1 MILDKLLRIQTQ
13 IKAPKNMYNSFGKYK
28 YRNAESILEAVKPYL
43 AQEGCVLT
51 LSDEID
57 LIGDYVYVRATAK
70 IIDCTD
76 GQSVAVFASARESQ
90 DKKGMDDSQMTGTA
104 SSYARKYALNGLLLL
119 DDTKDADTDEYT
131 QERKARRSP
140 GEKSPKAGN
149 VETIACAQCGADI
162 RDVVKKDGETWAAS
176 DVAMYSQKRFGRPL
190 CASCQRKALTDEKKG
205 QVTIGDAI

>member
-28 YRNAESILEAVKPYL
+28 YRNAEGILEAVKPYL

-51 LSDEID
+51 LSDEIE
-57 LIGDYVYVRATAK
+57 LIGGYVYVRATAK
-70 IIDCTD
+70 ITDCTD
-76 GQSVAVFASARESQ
+76 GQSVAVCASARESQ

-149 VETIACAQCGADI
+149 AEAIGCAQCGADI
-162 RDVVKKDGETWAAS
+162 RDVVKKGGETWAAA

-190 CASCQRKALTDEKKG
+190 CASCQRKALADEKKG